1 MIELEIISIFFFSVV
16 SMYFL
21 KIREK
26 YLVENQ
32 NKTEDPRIMSL
43 FLFLAM
49 QIYPWV
55 L

>member
-1 MIELEIISIFFFSVV
+1 MITEGLQTKQIF
-16 SMYFL
+16 L
-21 KIREK
+21 DPN
-26 YLVENQ
+26 LLQVENQ